1 MAALAASIP
10 SPHSSPSLPLKQ
22 RLSAISATTKLAIP
36 PPSSSSSFPS
46 KQVWRN
52 PNLSRH
58 QHHRYIDRSINMDEL
73 LSLLSRTTTAEELHA
88 VMSPYAGG
96 GRTPLLSLRFMV
108 SLLSREPDW
117 RRSVALLDWMLGPAG
132 YSPSVF
138 AYNVALRNALRARQW
153 SFASGLVLEMRSHH
167 SLSPDR
173 VTYSTLISYL
183 ARAGLLDAA
192 LLWLRRMDADRV
204 SPDLVLHTTLIELAL
219 KLNDHSKAVSIA
231 SRLLG
236 SSSPLD
242 LVAFNSIIH
251 AFSRAGLLREAQ
263 QLLVEMRENHQ
274 VPPDT
279 VTYSTI
285 LCALV
290 ARGRYLEALSL
301 FSEMRDR
308 RVPLDLMTVN
318 IMIDAYGQLDMARE
332 ADRLFWS
339 VRKLGLEPS
348 IVTYNTMLRV
358 YGDAELFGEAIHLF
372 RLMQR
377 KEIQQ
382 NVVTYNTMIKIYGK
396 SLEHEKAGNL
406 MQEMQLKE
414 IQPNAIT
421 YSTIISIWARAGKLE
436 RAAKL
441 FQKLRSSGA
450 EIDPVLYQTM
460 IVAYERAGLVG
471 HAKRLLHELKHPEGI
486 AKETAV
492 AILANAGRVEEA
504 TWVFRQAAEAGEVK
518 DITVFKCMM
527 DLYSRN
533 RRHVNVIE
541 VFEKMRA
548 AGFFP
553 DSEVIAVVLNA
564 YGKLQE
570 FDKADAVYKEMEEE
584 GCIFSD
590 KVHFQMLSLLG
601 MKRDFSRV
609 ESLLEKLSADPNI
622 DKKELNLVAASV
634 YERANKLDEASRFVS
649 QIRKRA
655 SSNPLA
661 LDLELYSSV

>member
-1 MAALAASIP
+1 MAALAAFIP
-10 SPHSSPSLPLKQ
+10 SPRSSPSLPLKQ
-22 RLSAISATTKLAIP
+22 RLSAISATSKLAIP
-36 PPSSSSSFPS
+36 SPSSSFSFPS

-52 PNLSRH
+52 PNLPRH
-58 QHHRYIDRSINMDEL
+58 QHHRYIDRSVNMNEL

-88 VMSPYAGG
+88 VMSPYAGA

-132 YSPSVF
+132 YPPSVF
-138 AYNVALRNALRARQW
+138 AYNVALRNALRAREW

-192 LLWLRRMDADRV
+192 LLWLRRMDSDRV
-204 SPDLVLHTTLIELAL
+204 PPDLVLHTTLIELAL

-251 AFSRAGLLREAQ
+251 AFARAGLLREAQ
-263 QLLVEMRENHQ
+263 QLLVAMRDNHQ
-274 VPPDT
+274 IPPDT

-290 ARGRYLEALSL
+290 ARGRYLLALSL

-358 YGDAELFGEAIHLF
+358 YGDAELF
-372 RLMQR
+372 
-377 KEIQQ
+377 
-382 NVVTYNTMIKIYGK
+382 
-396 SLEHEKAGNL
+396 GNL

-486 AKETAV
+486 AKQTAV

-518 DITVFKCMM
+518 DLSVFKCMM
-527 DLYSRN
+527 DLYSKN

-553 DSEVIAVVLNA
+553 DSEVIAAVLNA

-570 FDKADAVYKEMEEE
+570 FNKADAVYKEMEEE

-601 MKRDFSRV
+601 LKRDFERV
-609 ESLLEKLSADPNI
+609 ESLFEKLSADPNI

-634 YERANKLDEASRFVS
+634 YERANKLDEASWFVS

-655 SSNPLA
+655 SPNPLA
-661 LDLELYSSV
+661 LDLDVSILSSFCVALPSLVSQQFPSLYFRLYSSV